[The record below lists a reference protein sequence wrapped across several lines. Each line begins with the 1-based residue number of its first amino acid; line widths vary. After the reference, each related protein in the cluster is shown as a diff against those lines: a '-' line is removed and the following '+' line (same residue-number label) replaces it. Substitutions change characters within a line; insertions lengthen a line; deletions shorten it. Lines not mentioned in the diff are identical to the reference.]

1 MRHADKLIG
10 LPVSPLHPFG
20 PSLLHFFTSVIA
32 HYFDYPEHNLG
43 VNAKPKSEV
52 SSDRNHGQ
60 AIAVPHNRPH
70 PPPHEPPFSAFM
82 ALGFFAFFAPFF
94 EGKQFIFSRL
104 EGKIRFFYFFFSY
117 PKTKDLA
124 ARTSKTKELHAR
136 KVVKKRQ
143 KTAVLAKNRGFQSKT
158 AIFRRKKNRAVS
170 P

>member
-1 MRHADKLIG
+1 MQPVRSTQATTNACPAWILMRHADKLIG

-104 EGKIRFFYFFFSY
+104 EGKIRFFIFSF
-117 PKTKDLA
+117 PIQKQ
-124 ARTSKTKELHAR
+124 RT
-136 KVVKKRQ
+136 
-143 KTAVLAKNRGFQSKT
+143 
-158 AIFRRKKNRAVS
+158 
-170 P
+170 